1 MRKKLF
7 RFKFL
12 AIFLLA
18 LFFVFSPNLS
28 RAENVSHEI
37 DILSSP
43 TCPHCNSAKAFLS
56 ALQNDQKLELAINDY
71 NISSNIAKAKELY
84 EKHNLPQR
92 YQGLVPVMFIA
103 DRYFVG
109 FNEQIGEEIEQF
121 ILSLDTL
128 PEIIELD
135 DEIYPIVASSNT
147 STPLVEEPVVNEN
160 NIVSEPLLEDA
171 VVKNSFINIPYL
183 GEIDLKSYSLPALAI
198 TLGIVD
204 GFNVCSL
211 GALILI
217 LGLVIA
223 LRSRKRIFILGGSF
237 LLATALVYGFMIFLW
252 HRLFSFIAPYIRSL
266 ELLIGLLALAGG
278 IYLLRE
284 FYKAYKSGPICS
296 SNNILSRLSPKI
308 EAVFKD
314 KTNWW
319 LLLGAV
325 VLFASFVTIIEFPCS
340 AFLPVLFTSILVESG
355 VSQSTSLGYIAL
367 YMLFYLL
374 DELVIFIIA
383 VFTMKIKI
391 VSPRFIIFFNLLAAL
406 IFLFLGFFYLAG
418 LTL

>member
-7 RFKFL
+7 KFKYL
-12 AIFLLA
+12 AAFLLT
-18 LFFVFSPNLS
+18 LFFVFSSNPV
-28 RAENVSHEI
+28 RAEDSNYELN
-37 DILSSP
+37 ILSSP
-43 TCPHCNSAKAFLS
+43 TCPHCNEAKAFL
-56 ALQNDQKLELAINDY
+56 AEFKREQKLDLVINDY
-71 NISSNIAKAKELY
+71 TLSNNIDRAKELY
-84 EKHNLPQR
+84 QEYNVPLQ
-92 YQGLVPVMFIA
+92 YQGLVPIIFIA

-109 FNEQIGEEIEQF
+109 FNEQTGEEISQL
-121 ILSLDTL
+121 ILN
-128 PEIIELD
+128 LD
-135 DEIYPIVASSNT
+135 D
-147 STPLVEEPVVNEN
+147 STLAGEDNRGDKDGVTK
-160 NIVSEPLLEDA
+160 IPLL
-171 VVKNSFINIPYL
+171 
-183 GEIDLKSYSLPALAI
+183 GEVDLKSYSLPVLAI

-237 LLATALVYGFMIFLW
+237 LLATALVYGLLIFLW

-284 FYKAYKSGPICS
+284 FYKAYKRGPICS

-308 EAVFKD
+308 EAVFKG
-314 KTNWW
+314 KTNW
-319 LLLGAV
+319 LLLIGTV
-325 VLFASFVTIIEFPCS
+325 ILFASFVTVIEFPCS

-355 VSQSTSLGYIAL
+355 ISQSASFGYIAL

-374 DELVIFIIA
+374 DELAIFLIA

-391 VSPRFIIFFNLLAAL
+391 VSPRFIIFFNLLAAV